1 MTLDPVALLWRMLKI
16 ESVSG
21 HEGGV
26 ASLLVAVMR
35 DNGFDAFIDESG
47 NAVGV
52 LSGPPPPP
60 DGEWREL
67 VLLGHMDTVPGR
79 VPVRF
84 EGDLLYGRGAVD
96 AKGPLAAFVA
106 AAARADLAAGARVVV
121 VGAVEEEAASRGA
134 RFLADRLRPTACV
147 IGEPS
152 GWDAITLGYKGRLVV
167 DYRRERAASHTAG
180 PDGGVAE
187 HACDWWAALRDHAE
201 AFNRERDRVFDR
213 LQPYLGRIATS
224 GDGLVDAVEA
234 TVRFRL
240 PVGLEPDELFET
252 VRSLAGEAD
261 VRARGSEP
269 AFESA
274 RRTPIARPFLEAI
287 RRAGGEPRFKVKTGT
302 SDMNIVGPAW
312 GCPIVAYGPGDSRL
326 DHTPD
331 EHVSITEFRRSID
344 VLETV
349 IRSFTADVADSHR
362 SASSAVS
369 SQAR

>member
-35 DNGFDAFIDESG
+35 DNGFDSYVDEAG

-52 LSGPPPPP
+52 LSGPPSPS
-60 DGEWREL
+60 GGWREL
-67 VLLGHMDTVPGR
+67 VLLGHMDTVSGR

-106 AAARADLAAGARVVV
+106 AAARADLAAGTRVVV
-121 VGAVEEEAASRGA
+121 VGAVEEESTSRGA
-134 RFLADRLRPTACV
+134 RALAGRLRPTACI

-187 HACDWWAALRDHAE
+187 HACDWWAAVREHAE
-201 AFNRERDRVFDR
+201 AFNRGRDRVFDR

-224 GDGLVDAVEA
+224 GDGLADVVEA

-240 PVGLEPDELFET
+240 PVGVEPDALFAT
-252 VRSLAGEAD
+252 VCALAGDAD
-261 VRARGSEP
+261 LRCSGSEP

-274 RRTPIARPFLEAI
+274 RRTPIARPFLDAI

-302 SDMNIVGPAW
+302 SDMNVVGPAW

-331 EHVSITEFRRSID
+331 EHISIAELRRSID
-344 VLETV
+344 VLEAV
-349 IRSFTADVADSHR
+349 IRSFTADDADARR
-362 SASSAVS
+362 SAFSAVS